1 MCHNCFPVID
11 FRKQLE
17 ICKEFTYSA
26 EKFLQAFFIFFY
38 VPPAQRGSKLV
49 NPLSFKTPKFFLPYF
64 VLV

>member
-26 EKFLQAFFIFFY
+26 EKFLQAFFIFFMY
-38 VPPAQRGSKLV
+38 PQHNVDQSL
-49 NPLSFKTPKFFLPYF
+49 LTH
-64 VLV
+64 